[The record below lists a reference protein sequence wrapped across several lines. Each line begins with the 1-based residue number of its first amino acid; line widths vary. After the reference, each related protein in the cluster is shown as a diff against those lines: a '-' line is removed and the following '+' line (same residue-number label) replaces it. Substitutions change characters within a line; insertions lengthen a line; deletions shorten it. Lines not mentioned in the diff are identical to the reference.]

1 MIEEQGGCVSCLSW
15 AHTTL
20 KSSLKE
26 PKNPGPGAASLRC
39 QEREGT
45 GVCDRAHHKMLHG
58 SKFAYMSANLVLG
71 APRGPVASRSDLFS
85 GKPLGSLLAE
95 GNAAATFEIVE
106 APVMLEGRGER
117 FLGLCSQTQE
127 ATQTSSPIIWP
138 SNYSWKEPIPRSSS
152 KLWTKT
158 KRKRRSKFIG

>member
-71 APRGPVASRSDLFS
+71 APRGPVASRSDLFGKAPRQPSSRRQRCSNLRDS
-85 GKPLGSLLAE
+85 GSPCDVGGEGRKVPGIVFTDSGSNTNILIHNLAQQLQ
-95 GNAAATFEIVE
+95 
-106 APVMLEGRGER
+106 LEGANTKI
-117 FLGLCSQTQE
+117 FL
-127 ATQTSSPIIWP
+127 
-138 SNYSWKEPIPRSSS
+138 

>member
-1 MIEEQGGCVSCLSW
+1 
-15 AHTTL
+15 
-20 KSSLKE
+20 
-26 PKNPGPGAASLRC
+26 
-39 QEREGT
+39 
-45 GVCDRAHHKMLHG
+45 MLHG

-71 APRGPVASRSDLFS
+71 APRGPVASRSDMFS

-106 APVMLEGRGER
+106 APVRLVEGRKVPGIVFTDSGSNTNILIHNLAQQLQLEGANTKI
-117 FLGLCSQTQE
+117 FL
-127 ATQTSSPIIWP
+127 
-138 SNYSWKEPIPRSSS
+138 